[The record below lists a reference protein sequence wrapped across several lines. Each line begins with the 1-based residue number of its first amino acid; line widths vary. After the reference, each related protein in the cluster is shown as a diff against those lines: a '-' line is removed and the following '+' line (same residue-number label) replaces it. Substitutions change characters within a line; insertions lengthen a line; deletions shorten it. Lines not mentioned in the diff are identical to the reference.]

1 MQRLNKWGMSK
12 VYFFY
17 NLSKKKR
24 NYSSVKELFN
34 SKIIYIP
41 IFLSFLT
48 GFIFTFPIVYFE
60 ISLYDNNLYQVFSY
74 FIIMLISVFLE
85 FYFLFLLGFATLA
98 YYTYHIYQINKDKYG
113 ISEDNFLS
121 SLVLTVMELPA
132 EKIINYNLNPYEYVQ
147 HRVILFS
154 LIYKGKVMMTN
165 FVAKFILKKV
175 LSRTALRGYSAFI
188 AMPITGLW
196 DAIIFHSTISKSKYK
211 IIVRIIILILLK
223 DKLNIL
229 KSNVKLILYRYY
241 YFGEY
246 SNNLDFLLSNIYKNS
261 KFFYSKE
268 EYLNLNILENNQ
280 KLLAILFSFK
290 ESSFSPIEKDIMKKN
305 KIFDDVKALKKHIKY
320 VELDSIR
327 TYIEKI

>member
-1 MQRLNKWGMSK
+1 MQRLSQWGISK

-17 NLSKKKR
+17 NLSKRKR
-24 NYSSVKELFN
+24 KYSSIRELFN

-60 ISLYDNNLYQVFSY
+60 ISLSENNFYQLFSY
-74 FIIMLISVFLE
+74 FVVMIISVFLE
-85 FYFLFLLGFATLA
+85 FYFLFLLSFATLA
-98 YYTYHIYQINKDKYG
+98 YYTYHIYQINQDKYG
-113 ISEDNFLS
+113 ISEYEFVS
-121 SLVLTVMELPA
+121 SLVLTVMELPP

-154 LIYKGKVMMTN
+154 IIYKAKVMMTN
-165 FVAKFILKKV
+165 FVAKFILKKA

-211 IIVRIIILILLK
+211 IIVRIIALMLLK
-223 DKLNIL
+223 ERLNL
-229 KSNVKLILYRYY
+229 LESNIKLILYRYY

-246 SNNLDFLLSNIYKNS
+246 SNNLDFLLSNLYQNS
-261 KFFYSKE
+261 KFDYSKE
-268 EYLNLNILENNQ
+268 EYLNLNISEKSQ
-280 KLLAILFSFK
+280 KLLALLFSFK
-290 ESSFSPIEKDIMKKN
+290 ESQFSPIEKEIMKKN
-305 KIFDDVKALKKHIKY
+305 KIFDEVKVLKKSIKY